1 MRLIRYLVII
11 AVLAAVAANAAEDA
25 KKIAVLDFPAYGTA
39 TAESGVDV
47 ADNVRLMFHGAE
59 GYELEKYER
68 MHRAAEAALKAG
80 LDLTAVKDIVRLGKA
95 LGDDAV
101 VTGRVTFEGDL
112 YTVQVWVYD
121 VGKKALEGSADA
133 QGRDLRQLTE
143 DLVKG
148 MSGAEQFGV
157 LFPDE
162 VRDLPRPTEK
172 ETRLALALIATDEEL
187 ALFDILSPRGKSM
200 MLDKF
205 WVRRDPDPST
215 PENEYEAEFWRRVDY
230 VQKHFA
236 DPIRGGL
243 RTDRGKVY
251 VLYGAPEDVED
262 HAGGVASIAGQERS
276 TWSTKPYYAWKYYS
290 GGPGGRRML
299 FVFVDDVGDGDYS
312 IFASTE
318 PGFGRHI
325 ASFAEFDINRLAVD
339 EEDWGDTTETTFW
352 DSPGRFEG
360 K

>member
-1 MRLIRYLVII
+1 MRIIRCLAII
-11 AVLAAVAANAAEDA
+11 APLAAVAANAAEDA
-25 KKIAVLDFPAYGTA
+25 KVVAVLDFPAFGTA

-68 MHRAAEAALKAG
+68 THRATEAALKAG
-80 LDLTAVKDIVRLGKA
+80 LDLTAVKDVARLGKA
-95 LGDDAV
+95 LGDDRV
-101 VTGRVTFEGDL
+101 VTGRVTFDGDL

-121 VGKKALEGSADA
+121 VDKKALEGSADA
-133 QGRDLRQLTE
+133 QSRDLRQLTE
-143 DLVKG
+143 DLIKG

-162 VRDLPRPTEK
+162 VRDLPRPTEE
-172 ETRLALALIATDEEL
+172 ETRLALAFIATDEEL
-187 ALFDILSPRGKSM
+187 ALFDILSPRGRSM
-200 MLDKF
+200 MLEKF

-230 VQKHFA
+230 VQKHFT

-251 VLYGAPEDVED
+251 ILYGPPDDIED
-262 HAGGVASIAGQERS
+262 HAGGVASIAGQETS

-325 ASFAEFDINRLAVD
+325 ASFAEFDINRLVVD

>member
-1 MRLIRYLVII
+1 MRLIGYLAI
-11 AVLAAVAANAAEDA
+11 AALLAAVAAYAAEDA
-25 KKIAVLDFPAYGTA
+25 KKVAVLDFLAYGTA
-39 TAESGVDV
+39 TAESGIDV
-47 ADNVRLMFHGAE
+47 ADNVRLMFHGAQ

-68 MHRAAEAALKAG
+68 MHRAVEAALKAG
-80 LDLTAVKDIVRLGKA
+80 LDLTAMKDIVRLGKA
-95 LGDDAV
+95 LGDDFV
-101 VTGRVTFEGDL
+101 VTGSVTYEGGK
-112 YTVQVWVYD
+112 YTVQAWVNDVKTKKVEVAYD
-121 VGKKALEGSADA
+121 AEGV
-133 QGRDLRQLTE
+133 DLRLLTE
-143 DLVKG
+143 KLIAG
-148 MSGAEQFGV
+148 MSGAERFGV

-162 VRDLPRPTEK
+162 VRELPRPTEK
-172 ETRLALALIATDEEL
+172 ETRLALAFIATDEEL

-200 MLDKF
+200 MLEKF

-215 PENEYEAEFWRRVDY
+215 AENEYEAEFWRRVDY
-230 VQKHFA
+230 VQKHFT
-236 DPIRGGL
+236 DPIREGL
-243 RTDRGKVY
+243 RTDPGKVY
-251 VLYGAPEDVED
+251 ILYGPPDDIED

-325 ASFAEFDINRLAVD
+325 ASFAEFDINRLVID
-339 EEDWGDTTETTFW
+339 EEDWGDTAETTFW